1 MVMKNGKLVNT
12 YIRTLYSEGLSS
24 IMISFFNANLTFSFA
39 PYMGKNH
46 SGFDQF
52 DTSKS
57 LRTTV
62 NYEMASFLYL
72 VAMSVIDG
80 QYAEQQI
87 SAVLQCNNNTT
98 LIFEYKPDQY
108 NQMGG
113 YLTINKNNETISFK
127 FRTHI
132 YRVKEN
138 GGQFLTKIIQSGLS
152 AFGKTLDGY
161 LTGINADGHLNKLPE
176 DLENLQNENQQVSLT
191 ALG

>member
-12 YIRTLYSEGLSS
+12 YIRTLYSEGFSS

-39 PYMGKNH
+39 PCIGKNH
-46 SGFDQF
+46 IGFDQL
-52 DTSKS
+52 DTKKS
-57 LRTTV
+57 LRTTL

-72 VAMSVIDG
+72 VATSVIDG
-80 QYAEQQI
+80 KYAEQQI
-87 SAVLQCNNNTT
+87 SAVLECNNHTT

-108 NQMGG
+108 NQMDS
-113 YLTINKNNETISFK
+113 YLTINKNNETTSFK
-127 FRTHI
+127 FKTHI

-138 GGQFLTKIIQSGLS
+138 GQMITKIIQSGLGS
-152 AFGKTLDGY
+152 FAKTLDGY
-161 LTGINADGHLNKLPE
+161 LTGINADGHLNKIAD